1 MLEKE
6 FQYYLDN
13 QDELV
18 KKYNHRFLVIK
29 GCNVLGD
36 YESYE
41 KALFES
47 SKNNELGTFLIQKC
61 TDGDAAYTQ
70 RYNSRVS
77 FSKKLA
83 QNEKKVAR
91 YEKICIYLSCLT
103 ILMRRCTLL
112 GALSI

>member
-1 MLEKE
+1 MLEIE

-70 RYNSRVS
+70 RYNSRIL
-77 FSKKLA
+77 FRKNLHKMRKKLHDM
-83 QNEKKVAR
+83 KKYV
-91 YEKICIYLSCLT
+91 YIC
-103 ILMRRCTLL
+103 RV
-112 GALSI
+112 

>member
-1 MLEKE
+1 MLEME

-47 SKNNELGTFLIQKC
+47 SKNNELGTFLIQEC

-83 QNEKKVAR
+83 QNAKKVAR
-91 YEKICIYLSCLT
+91 YEKICIYLPCL
-103 ILMRRCTLL
+103 IPSKHQCTLVGIL
-112 GALSI
+112 YI